1 MKKSKNIIS
10 VVMILSLIF
19 TITACGN
26 TTENSTTASTTQP
39 YVDNNMD
46 NSQNVD
52 NLLPVESSDALTDVT
67 NQQTVSTTAVVTSS
81 STQTVSDSSTTTQT
95 TQPTAAETQATTEA
109 TTSAPQVT
117 DGIGKYTSS
126 YNSKEQAVYYPAEL
140 TSSGKTYPIVAFA
153 NGTMVSYTFYE
164 SLLKELAKIGYI
176 VVGNSETMSGDGTAQ
191 IASID
196 FIISENSN
204 PSSVLYGK
212 VNTEK
217 IAVVGHS
224 QGGRSAVNAA
234 AADPRIDCV
243 LSIAGSNYVEEA
255 EKLNTPA
262 LFMAGTKDMIVDAD
276 RWVKTAYDASK
287 GPAVYVN
294 YIGAIHTTCCSNPAP
309 YVHYASL
316 WFDAFLN
323 GNTAALDNF
332 RTGGEL
338 SSDSAWS
345 EFAYKG
351 F

>member
-1 MKKSKNIIS
+1 MKKCKNVISII
-10 VVMILSLIF
+10 MILSLSF

-26 TTENSTTASTTQP
+26 ETEITTITTTQQAIDNNIDNSQSIDTLSPVETSAEGAVDTTKQQLPSTNSVSQNANQTASNSTTVA
-39 YVDNNMD
+39 
-46 NSQNVD
+46 
-52 NLLPVESSDALTDVT
+52 
-67 NQQTVSTTAVVTSS
+67 
-81 STQTVSDSSTTTQT
+81 QT
-95 TQPTAAETQATTEA
+95 TQASSTEKTETNQ
-109 TTSAPQVT
+109 APQVT
-117 DGIGKYTSS
+117 DGVGKYTSAF
-126 YNSKEQAVYYPAEL
+126 NSTEQAVYYPSEL
-140 TSSGKTYPIVAFA
+140 TTSVKTYPIVAFA

-164 SLLKELAKIGYI
+164 TLLKEFAKIGYI
-176 VVGNSETMSGDGTAQ
+176 VVGNSETMSGDGKAQ

-224 QGGRSAVNAA
+224 QGGRSSVNAA

-255 EKLNTPA
+255 EKLSTPT

-294 YIGAIHTTCCSNPAP
+294 YIGGIHTTCCSNPAP

-316 WFDAFLN
+316 WFDAYLN
-323 GNTAALDNF
+323 GNTATLDKF

-345 EFAYKG
+345 EFSCKG